1 MSLETCKGFI
11 FDPQAGHVLKTDNR
25 RFAWWG
31 GEYRDESVS
40 TAAVGT
46 KTRTFYKS
54 VHAW

>member
-1 MSLETCKGFI
+1 MCLRQTG
-11 FDPQAGHVLKTDNR
+11 G

-40 TAAVGT
+40 TATVGT